1 MKKWLLNCDMGE
13 SIGNDHLIMP
23 HINAC
28 SIACGGHIGDKESM
42 TQTVR
47 LALKHQVEIG
57 AHPSFPDRENFGRE
71 AFNMPSDELINSL
84 SEQINSLYDVC
95 KCEGATIKH
104 IKPHGALYNQ
114 AITDLKTAVVVI
126 QVMKKYPGLTL
137 LAPWQSVVAEL
148 AQEDDIP
155 LRFEGFADRR
165 YEHDGSLAPRTTSDS
180 VIKDPAEA
188 YDQVRQI
195 AKYQKLTSIDGI
207 TFDFEAETFCIHG
220 DNPNA
225 VNIARRLS
233 ESAQ

>member
-71 AFNMPSDELINSL
+71 AFNMPSDELISSL

-188 YDQVRQI
+188 YDQIRQI

>member
-71 AFNMPSDELINSL
+71 AFNMPSDELISSL
-84 SEQINSLYDVC
+84 SEQINSLYEVC
-95 KCEGATIKH
+95 KSEGATIKH